1 MELEKGSMVTVR
13 LTYPIIRS
21 VADVTSYI
29 IQVNMIFKKKGKL
42 FFEGTATFAKLR
54 RLIGCHTK
62 NGELCKKD
70 SRILAVVLH

>member
-13 LTYPIIRS
+13 PTYPIIRS

-29 IQVNMIFKKKGKL
+29 IQVNMIFKKKVKL
-42 FFEGTATFAKLR
+42 FFEGTATFDLLR

>member
-13 LTYPIIRS
+13 LAYPIIRV
-21 VADVTSYI
+21 VADVTAYI
-29 IQVNMIFKKKGKL
+29 LQVNTTMKKIFKL
-42 FFEGTATFAKLR
+42 FFSGTATFAELR

-70 SRILAVVLH
+70 SRILAIVLH